1 MKKKFLSVFILRER
15 QHTGT
20 HTCTGQRER
29 EREREKRDF
38 QAGSMYTISV
48 EPSVGLELR
57 KCEILTRAEIK
68 S

>member
-1 MKKKFLSVFILRER
+1 MKKNKFIYFDRETAHR
-15 QHTGT
+15 HS
-20 HTCTGQRER
+20 HRHRAERQRER
-29 EREREKRDF
+29 EREF

-57 KCEILTRAEIK
+57 KYEILTRAEIK